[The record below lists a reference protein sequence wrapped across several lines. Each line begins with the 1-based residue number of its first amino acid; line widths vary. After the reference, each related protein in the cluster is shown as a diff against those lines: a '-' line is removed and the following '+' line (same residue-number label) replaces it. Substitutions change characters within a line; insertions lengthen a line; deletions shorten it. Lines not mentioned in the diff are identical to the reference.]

1 MTLYPKPRINLLLTM
16 ITNHRE
22 QIEDLLE
29 NAGVDDDTRDYLS
42 AYGEMLDTAIQRITP
57 YSSGKAKDIE
67 NALAELEAKYWDMV
81 DDRSDRLADGQY
93 IYPIGSYIARIHAA
107 MLVAG
112 LIHDTRGGRP

>member
-1 MTLYPKPRINLLLTM
+1 MVIYPKPRINLLITM
-16 ITNHRE
+16 LTNHRE
-22 QIEDLLE
+22 QVEDLLE
-29 NAGVDDDTRDYLS
+29 NTGVDDDTRDYLT
-42 AYGEMLDTAIQRITP
+42 AYGETLDTAIQRITP

-67 NALAELEAKYWDMV
+67 NVLNELETKYWDMV
-81 DDRSDRLADGQY
+81 DDRSDRLANGQY

>member
-1 MTLYPKPRINLLLTM
+1 MVIYPKPRINLLLTM

-29 NAGVDDDTRDYLS
+29 NTGVDDDTRDYLT
-42 AYGEMLDTAIQRITP
+42 AYVETLDTAIGLITQH
-57 YSSGKAKDIE
+57 STDKAEGIIR
-67 NALAELEAKYWDMV
+67 ALEELETKYWGMV

-93 IYPIGSYIARIHAA
+93 IYPRGAYIARIHAA
-107 MLVAG
+107 ILIAG